1 MATTKDY
8 RLGEFTYPRGWFM
21 IAEASELDTHKPL
34 SVRFFGQDFALYR
47 GRESGKVVLLDAYCP
62 HMKTH
67 LAAPNKT
74 SYVVLDGGGTNV
86 EGDGIRCP
94 YHGWRFGA
102 DGKCDHIPY
111 HEGQIPA
118 AAKVKSWP
126 VVESLGAIWV
136 WHDPEGGEPEW
147 DHPSLKEWNDPAWVH
162 WKFDHLGVLNQHPQE
177 VIDNICDYG
186 HLSPIHGSTVLK
198 YENEFHGHNAIQRQ
212 CGPHRTLVGA
222 DGVSPILH
230 TITIYHGPGVL
241 ISHLTGLYDAVMMIC
256 NTPVDDG
263 TIKVWHALLVKSPS
277 GSKVATHTDMVAA
290 RHYQEMALTAF
301 AQDFEVWSHKAAC
314 LNGLF
319 IPSDGPFMK
328 ARIWYKQFYNPRA
341 KKNEYLEQ
349 CEGYYVPK
357 GIAPY
362 TEPEAVA

>member
-1 MATTKDY
+1 
-8 RLGEFTYPRGWFM
+8 
-21 IAEASELDTHKPL
+21 
-34 SVRFFGQDFALYR
+34 
-47 GRESGKVVLLDAYCP
+47 
-62 HMKTH
+62 
-67 LAAPNKT
+67 
-74 SYVVLDGGGTNV
+74 
-86 EGDGIRCP
+86 
-94 YHGWRFGA
+94 
-102 DGKCDHIPY
+102 
-111 HEGQIPA
+111 
-118 AAKVKSWP
+118 
-126 VVESLGAIWV
+126 
-136 WHDPEGGEPEW
+136 
-147 DHPSLKEWNDPAWVH
+147 
-162 WKFDHLGVLNQHPQE
+162 
-177 VIDNICDYG
+177 
-186 HLSPIHGSTVLK
+186 
-198 YENEFHGHNAIQRQ
+198 
-212 CGPHRTLVGA
+212 
-222 DGVSPILH
+222 
-230 TITIYHGPGVL
+230 VL

-341 KKNEYLEQ
+341 KKTEFLEQ